1 MDGECALLREH
12 ARIYFT
18 CTNGEGPTANSGL
31 MCCRRRRTDLE
42 SCIHKWKNLRIVRRQ
57 YHSRGR
63 RGAEHLMVHDPR
75 LYSPQTTVAILAVL
89 DWLCGEVERDERAPG
104 PIEKARWEAKVPR
117 QRQPT
122 EAIIRW

>member
-1 MDGECALLREH
+1 
-12 ARIYFT
+12 
-18 CTNGEGPTANSGL
+18 
-31 MCCRRRRTDLE
+31 
-42 SCIHKWKNLRIVRRQ
+42 
-57 YHSRGR
+57 
-63 RGAEHLMVHDPR
+63 MVHDPR

-122 EAIIRW
+122 EAIIPWRTPCMPTFGSIQKSLEKRELRIRLSMHALSKHLRSK